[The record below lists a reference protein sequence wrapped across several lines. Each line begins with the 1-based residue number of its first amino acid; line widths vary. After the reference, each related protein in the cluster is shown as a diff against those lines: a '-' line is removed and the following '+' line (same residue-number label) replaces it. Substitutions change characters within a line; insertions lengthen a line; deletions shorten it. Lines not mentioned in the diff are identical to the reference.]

1 MNKTQLIMIAA
12 IGGIAAAVGCFLPW
26 ISINVGPISASQNAL
41 HGMWTAGWLVLIL
54 AGAGGF
60 FAFLSWQGK
69 TKLVPLPAAKQL
81 LIGGACLAGAAVFT
95 LINFMKDFGAN
106 VGGMGASRGF
116 GLWLSL
122 AGSIAGAVCM
132 FLVLKQG
139 NLLPKVAAS
148 DSSADGGGDDSASG
162 DA

>member
-1 MNKTQLIMIAA
+1 MTKTQLLMISA

-26 ISINVGPISASQNAL
+26 ISINIGPLSGSQNAL
-41 HGMWTAGWLVLIL
+41 HSMWTAGWLVLVL
-54 AGAGGF
+54 AAAGGLL
-60 FAFLSWQGK
+60 AFLNWQGNSK
-69 TKLVPLPAAKQL
+69 VVPMPAGKQL

-95 LINFMKDFGAN
+95 LINFLKDFGTN

-139 NLLPKVAAS
+139 NLLPK
-148 DSSADGGGDDSASG
+148 ADGGSSDD
-162 DA
+162 